1 MNKNNNG
8 FLINFLLIVAIIG
21 IVALIVIFPENE
33 ETATLRIGAGDD
45 MAGSILK
52 KVLSQNEFDF
62 EIETYYLKDCW
73 APTAQWSLKS
83 NVYDV
88 AMICTDA
95 ADKFIEASD
104 DFVLL
109 GTITENT
116 DVLIK
121 KDNNVK
127 KIGLTSNK
135 DYLSDFI
142 REKYADAEIEYMS
155 PHSFGYAYES
165 GQIDGYVI
173 DIGLINSNLEG
184 EIENVSDG
192 DYGSNV
198 IIANRKILKDKKF
211 KEFLDSY
218 NKMVLEYNKNP
229 NPNYF
234 EFKFGKDE
242 RRKEI
247 WKVKL
252 RKIDLKQ
259 WWNLKNSVKKYINMV
274 LLLYYL

>member
-1 MNKNNNG
+1 MNKKNKG
-8 FLINFLLIVAIIG
+8 SLINFLLIVAIVA
-21 IVALIVIFPENE
+21 IVALIFNFPERE
-33 ETATLRIGAGDD
+33 ETGTLRIGAGDD

-52 KVLSQNEFDF
+52 KVISQNEFDF
-62 EIETYYLKDCW
+62 EIEPYYLKDCW

-88 AMICTDA
+88 AIVCTDA

-109 GTITENT
+109 GTVTENT

-121 KDNNVK
+121 KDNNITKV
-127 KIGLTSNK
+127 GLTSNK
-135 DYLSDFI
+135 NYLSNFI
-142 REKYADAEIEYMS
+142 KEKYADAKIEYMN

-173 DIGLINSNLEG
+173 DIALINSNLEG
-184 EIENVSDG
+184 KIENVSDS

-211 KEFLDSY
+211 EKFLKAY
-218 NKMVLEYNKNP
+218 NKMVLEYNGNP
-229 NPNYF
+229 NPDYF

-242 RRKEI
+242 RRNEI

-252 RKIDLKQ
+252 KKIDLKK
-259 WWNLKNSVKKYINMV
+259 WWSQMILNKNYIN
-274 LLLYYL
+274 LSF

>member
-21 IVALIVIFPENE
+21 IVALIVIFPESE

-52 KVLSQNEFDF
+52 KVISQNEFDF

-142 REKYADAEIEYMS
+142 REKYVDAEIEYMS

-184 EIENVSDG
+184 EIENVSDS

-242 RRKEI
+242 RRNEI

>member
-21 IVALIVIFPENE
+21 IVALIVIFPESE

-52 KVLSQNEFDF
+52 KVISQNEFDF

-142 REKYADAEIEYMS
+142 REKYVDAEIEYMS

-165 GQIDGYVI
+165 DQIDGYVI

-184 EIENVSDG
+184 EIENVSDS

-234 EFKFGKDE
+234 KFKFGKDE
-242 RRKEI
+242 RRNEI

-259 WWNLKNSVKKYINMV
+259 WWNLKSSVKKSINMV

>member
-1 MNKNNNG
+1 MNKKNSG
-8 FLINFLLIVAIIG
+8 FLINFLLIVAIVAIA
-21 IVALIVIFPENE
+21 ALIFIFPESE
-33 ETATLRIGAGDD
+33 ETGTLRIGAGDD

-52 KVLSQNEFDF
+52 KVISQNRFDF
-62 EIETYYLKDCW
+62 EIEPYYLKDCW

-88 AMICTDA
+88 AIICTDA

-109 GTITENT
+109 GTVTENT

-135 DYLSDFI
+135 NYLSNFI
-142 REKYADAEIEYMS
+142 REKYADSEIEYMS

-184 EIENVSDG
+184 KIENVSDG

-198 IIANRKILKDKKF
+198 IIANRKILNNKKF
-211 KEFLDSY
+211 KEFLKAY

-242 RRKEI
+242 RRNDI

-252 RKIDLKQ
+252 KEIDLKK
-259 WWNLKNSVKKYINMV
+259 WWSLMNFNKNYINMA
-274 LLLYYL
+274 L

>member
-1 MNKNNNG
+1 MNKKNSG
-8 FLINFLLIVAIIG
+8 FLINFLLIISIVG
-21 IVALIVIFPENE
+21 IVALIFIFPKRE
-33 ETATLRIGAGDD
+33 ETGTLRIGAGDD

-52 KVLSQNEFDF
+52 KVISQNRFDF
-62 EIETYYLKDCW
+62 EIEPYYLKDCW

-88 AMICTDA
+88 AIICTDA

-109 GTITENT
+109 GTVTENT

-121 KDNNVK
+121 KDNNLK

-135 DYLSDFI
+135 NYLSDFI
-142 REKYADAEIEYMS
+142 KEKYADAEIEYMS

-173 DIGLINSNLEG
+173 DIALINSYLEG
-184 EIENVSDG
+184 EIENVSDS

-211 KEFLDSY
+211 EKFLKAY

-229 NPNYF
+229 NPDYF

-242 RRKEI
+242 RRDEI

-252 RKIDLKQ
+252 KEIDLKK
-259 WWNLKNSVKKYINMV
+259 WWSQMILNKNYIH
-274 LLLYYL
+274 LAL

>member
-1 MNKNNNG
+1 MNKKNNG
-8 FLINFLLIVAIIG
+8 FLINFLLIVAIVA
-21 IVALIVIFPENE
+21 IVALIFNFHERE
-33 ETATLRIGAGDD
+33 EKGTLRIGAGDD

-52 KVLSQNEFDF
+52 KVISQNEFDF
-62 EIETYYLKDCW
+62 EIEPYYLKDCW

-88 AMICTDA
+88 AIVCTDA

-109 GTITENT
+109 GTVTENT

-121 KDNNVK
+121 KDNNIT

-135 DYLSDFI
+135 NYLSDFI
-142 REKYADAEIEYMS
+142 KEKYADAEIKYMN

-184 EIENVSDG
+184 EIENVSDS

-211 KEFLDSY
+211 EKFLKAY
-218 NKMVLEYNKNP
+218 ENP
-229 NPNYF
+229 NPDYF

-242 RRKEI
+242 RRNEI

-252 RKIDLKQ
+252 KKID
-259 WWNLKNSVKKYINMV
+259 
-274 LLLYYL
+274 

>member
-1 MNKNNNG
+1 MNKKNNG
-8 FLINFLLIVAIIG
+8 FLINFLLIVAIVG
-21 IVALIVIFPENE
+21 IVALIFNFPERE
-33 ETATLRIGAGDD
+33 ETGTLRIGAGDD

-52 KVLSQNEFDF
+52 KVISQNEFDF
-62 EIETYYLKDCW
+62 EIEPYYLKDCW

-88 AMICTDA
+88 AIVCTDA

-109 GTITENT
+109 GTVTENT

-121 KDNNVK
+121 KDNNIT

-135 DYLSDFI
+135 NYLSDFI
-142 REKYADAEIEYMS
+142 KEKYADAEIKYMN

-184 EIENVSDG
+184 EIENVSDS

-211 KEFLDSY
+211 EKFLKAY
-218 NKMVLEYNKNP
+218 NKMVLEYNENP
-229 NPNYF
+229 NPDYF

-242 RRKEI
+242 RRNEI

-252 RKIDLKQ
+252 KKID
-259 WWNLKNSVKKYINMV
+259 
-274 LLLYYL
+274 

>member
-1 MNKNNNG
+1 MA
-8 FLINFLLIVAIIG
+8 IV
-21 IVALIVIFPENE
+21 
-33 ETATLRIGAGDD
+33 
-45 MAGSILK
+45 
-52 KVLSQNEFDF
+52 
-62 EIETYYLKDCW
+62 
-73 APTAQWSLKS
+73 
-83 NVYDV
+83 
-88 AMICTDA
+88 CTDA

-109 GTITENT
+109 GTVTENT

-121 KDNNVK
+121 KDNNIT

-135 DYLSDFI
+135 NYLSDFI
-142 REKYADAEIEYMS
+142 KEKYADAEIKYMN

-184 EIENVSDG
+184 EIENVSDS

-211 KEFLDSY
+211 EKFLKAY
-218 NKMVLEYNKNP
+218 NKMVLEYDKNP
-229 NPNYF
+229 NPDYF

-242 RRKEI
+242 RRNEI

-252 RKIDLKQ
+252 KEI
-259 WWNLKNSVKKYINMV
+259 NLKK
-274 LLLYYL
+274 

>member
-8 FLINFLLIVAIIG
+8 FLINFLLIVAIMG
-21 IVALIVIFPENE
+21 IVALIVIFPESE

-52 KVLSQNEFDF
+52 KVISQNEFDF

-142 REKYADAEIEYMS
+142 REKYTDAEIEYMS

-165 GQIDGYVI
+165 DQIDGYVI

-184 EIENVSDG
+184 EIENVSDS

-229 NPNYF
+229 NPDYF

-242 RRKEI
+242 RRNEI

-259 WWNLKNSVKKYINMV
+259 WWNLKNLVKKYINMV